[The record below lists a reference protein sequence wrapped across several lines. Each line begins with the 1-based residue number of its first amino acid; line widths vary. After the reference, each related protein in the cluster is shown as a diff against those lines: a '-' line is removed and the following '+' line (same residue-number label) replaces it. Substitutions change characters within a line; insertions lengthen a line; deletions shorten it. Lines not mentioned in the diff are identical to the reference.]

1 MSTARTDAPPQP
13 GAAARAG
20 DRRPTRRRTAG
31 RRTGQG
37 SLTHPSRTGLLLVT
51 PAVLFVAVFVL
62 IPLGFA
68 LVISLTNWPLIGQV
82 RFSGL
87 DNYTAIVSDAAFAK
101 SVLYTVL
108 YTVIVTGPILVLGY
122 ALAVLVRRKRRG
134 STLLRTVFFLP
145 FVVGLSTLSFV
156 TVLEAQPDSGAIN
169 IVLRKLGITDGTT
182 AWLVDGPLA
191 TGLIC
196 VLVIWG
202 VSGLTMM
209 LLMAGM
215 QAIPREFYESSEL
228 DGATW
233 WQQEREITIP
243 VLRRTI
249 AMAVI
254 ISVVGSLLAFTQFY
268 ILTRGGPGTDT
279 TTVVQYIYNRAFV
292 QLQLGAATAL
302 SIVLVVVV
310 GLVTAAQFW
319 LLRERD

>member
-1 MSTARTDAPPQP
+1 MSTATASRRAVRTN
-13 GAAARAG
+13 AARA
-20 DRRPTRRRTAG
+20 TARRRA
-31 RRTGQG
+31 
-37 SLTHPSRTGLLLVT
+37 SLTHPPRTGLLLVT

-62 IPLGFA
+62 VPLAFA
-68 LVISLTNWPLIGQV
+68 VVISFTNWPLIGDV
-82 RFSGL
+82 KFSGV
-87 DNYTAIVSDAAFAK
+87 DNYTAIISDAAFAK
-101 SVLYTVL
+101 SVLYTLL

-156 TVLEAQPDSGAIN
+156 TVLEAQPDSGAVN
-169 IVLRKLGITDGTT
+169 IILRTLGITDGTT

-196 VLVIWG
+196 VLVVWC

>member
-1 MSTARTDAPPQP
+1 MSTDV
-13 GAAARAG
+13 
-20 DRRPTRRRTAG
+20 RPVAVEPRSEVPVRRRRG
-31 RRTGQG
+31 NG
-37 SLTHPSRTGLLLVT
+37 SLTHPARTGLLLVT

-62 IPLGFA
+62 VPLAFA
-68 LVISLTNWPLIGQV
+68 LVISLTNWPLIGTV
-82 RFSGL
+82 KFSGL
-87 DNYTAIVSDAAFAK
+87 KNYTAIASDAAFAK
-101 SVLYTVL
+101 SVLYTLL
-108 YTVIVTGPILVLGY
+108 YTAIVTGPILVLGY

-169 IVLRKLGITDGTT
+169 IVLRTLGITDGTT

-215 QAIPREFYESSEL
+215 QAIPREYYESSEL
-228 DGATW
+228 DGAGW
-233 WQQEREITIP
+233 WRQEWEITIP
-243 VLRRTI
+243 VLRPTI
-249 AMAVI
+249 AMSVI

-279 TTVVQYIYNRAFV
+279 TTVVHYIYNRAFV

-310 GLVTAAQFW
+310 GLVTAFQFW

>member
-1 MSTARTDAPPQP
+1 MSTARADAPPQP
-13 GAAARAG
+13 GPATRAG
-20 DRRPTRRRTAG
+20 DRRPTQRRAAG

-101 SVLYTVL
+101 SVLYTL
-108 YTVIVTGPILVLGY
+108 IYTVIVTGPILVLGY

-134 STLLRTVFFLP
+134 STVLRTVFFLP

-215 QAIPREFYESSEL
+215 QAIPREYYESSEL

-254 ISVVGSLLAFTQFY
+254 ISVVGSSLALTEFY

-310 GLVTAAQFW
+310 GLVTAFQFW

>member
-1 MSTARTDAPPQP
+1 MSTTEVRP
-13 GAAARAG
+13 RLES
-20 DRRPTRRRTAG
+20 RRPTPARARRR
-31 RRTGQG
+31 G

-62 IPLGFA
+62 VPLGFA
-68 LVISLTNWPLIGQV
+68 LVISLTNWPLIGTV
-82 RFSGL
+82 EFAGL
-87 DNYTAIVSDAAFAK
+87 KNYTAIVSDAAFAK
-101 SVLYTVL
+101 SVLYTLL
-108 YTVIVTGPILVLGY
+108 YTAIVTGPILVLGY

-134 STLLRTVFFLP
+134 ATLLRTVFFLP

-169 IVLRKLGITDGTT
+169 IILRELGITDGTT

-215 QAIPREFYESSEL
+215 QAIPREYYESSEL
-228 DGATW
+228 DGAGW
-233 WQQEREITIP
+233 WRQEREITIP
-243 VLRRTI
+243 VLRPTI
-249 AMAVI
+249 AMSVI

>member
-1 MSTARTDAPPQP
+1 MITARS
-13 GAAARAG
+13 AAR
-20 DRRPTRRRTAG
+20 RPYRSPAVSTRRT
-31 RRTGQG
+31 
-37 SLTHPSRTGLLLVT
+37 SLTHPPRTGLLLVT

-62 IPLGFA
+62 VPLAFA
-68 LVISLTNWPLIGQV
+68 LVISLTNWPLIGDV
-82 RFSGL
+82 RFSGF

-101 SVLYTVL
+101 SVLYTLL

-145 FVVGLSTLSFV
+145 FVVGLSTLSFM

-169 IVLRKLGITDGTT
+169 ILLRGLGITDGTT

-196 VLVIWG
+196 VLVMWG

-215 QAIPREFYESSEL
+215 QAIPREYYESSEL

-279 TTVVQYIYNRAFV
+279 TTVVQYVYNRAFV

-310 GLVTAAQFW
+310 GLVTAFQFW
-319 LLRERD
+319 LLREKD

>member
-1 MSTARTDAPPQP
+1 MSTR
-13 GAAARAG
+13 RA
-20 DRRPTRRRTAG
+20 
-31 RRTGQG
+31 
-37 SLTHPSRTGLLLVT
+37 SLTHPPRTGLLLVT
-51 PAVLFVAVFVL
+51 PAVLFVTVFVL
-62 IPLGFA
+62 VPLAFA
-68 LVISLTNWPLIGQV
+68 LVISLTNWPLIGDV
-82 RFSGL
+82 HFSGL
-87 DNYTAIVSDAAFAK
+87 DNYTAIVSDSEFGK
-101 SVLYTVL
+101 SVLYTLL

-145 FVVGLSTLSFV
+145 FVVGLSTMSFV
-156 TVLEAQPDSGAIN
+156 TVLEAQPDSGAVN
-169 IVLRKLGITDGTT
+169 IVLRWLGITDGTT

-196 VLVIWG
+196 VLVIWC

-228 DGATW
+228 DGASW

-302 SIVLVVVV
+302 SIVLVIVV

>member
-1 MSTARTDAPPQP
+1 MSTT
-13 GAAARAG
+13 AARRAV
-20 DRRPTRRRTAG
+20 RTSPSRVTARRT
-31 RRTGQG
+31 
-37 SLTHPSRTGLLLVT
+37 SLTHPPRTGLLLVT

-62 IPLGFA
+62 VPLAFA
-68 LVISLTNWPLIGQV
+68 VVISFTNWPLIGDV
-82 RFSGL
+82 KFSGV

-101 SVLYTVL
+101 SVLYTLL

-122 ALAVLVRRKRRG
+122 TLAVLVRRKRRG

-156 TVLEAQPDSGAIN
+156 TVLEAQPDSGAVN
-169 IVLRKLGITDGTT
+169 IVLRSLGITDGTT

-243 VLRRTI
+243 ILRRTI

>member
-1 MSTARTDAPPQP
+1 MSTR
-13 GAAARAG
+13 RA
-20 DRRPTRRRTAG
+20 
-31 RRTGQG
+31 
-37 SLTHPSRTGLLLVT
+37 SLTHPPRTGLLLVT
-51 PAVLFVAVFVL
+51 PAVLFVTVFVL
-62 IPLGFA
+62 VPLAFA
-68 LVISLTNWPLIGQV
+68 LVISLTNWPLIGDV
-82 RFSGL
+82 HFSGL
-87 DNYTAIVSDAAFAK
+87 DNYTAIVSDSEFGK
-101 SVLYTVL
+101 SVLYTLL
-108 YTVIVTGPILVLGY
+108 YTVIVTGPILVFGY

-145 FVVGLSTLSFV
+145 FVVGLSTMSFV
-156 TVLEAQPDSGAIN
+156 TVLEAQPDSGAVN
-169 IVLRKLGITDGTT
+169 IVLRWLGITDGTT
-182 AWLVDGPLA
+182 AWLVSGPLA

-196 VLVIWG
+196 VLVIWC

-228 DGATW
+228 DGASW

>member
-13 GAAARAG
+13 GPATQAG
-20 DRRPTRRRTAG
+20 NRRPTQLRAAG

-101 SVLYTVL
+101 SVLYTL
-108 YTVIVTGPILVLGY
+108 IYTVIVTGPILVLGY

-134 STLLRTVFFLP
+134 STVLRTVFFLP
-145 FVVGLSTLSFV
+145 FVIGLSTLSFV

-215 QAIPREFYESSEL
+215 QAIPREYYESSEL

-279 TTVVQYIYNRAFV
+279 TTVVQYVYNRAFV

-302 SIVLVVVV
+302 SIVLVIVV

>member
-1 MSTARTDAPPQP
+1 MSTATA
-13 GAAARAG
+13 
-20 DRRPTRRRTAG
+20 TRREVRTRPVGATA
-31 RRTGQG
+31 RRR
-37 SLTHPSRTGLLLVT
+37 SLTHPPRTGLLLVT

-62 IPLGFA
+62 VPLAFA
-68 LVISLTNWPLIGQV
+68 VVISLTNWPLIGDV
-82 RFSGL
+82 RFSGV

-101 SVLYTVL
+101 SVLYTLL

-169 IVLRKLGITDGTT
+169 IILRKLGITDGTT
-182 AWLVDGPLA
+182 PWLVDGPLA

-196 VLVIWG
+196 VLVVWG

-243 VLRRTI
+243 VLRHTI

-254 ISVVGSLLAFTQFY
+254 ISVVGSLLAFSQFY

>member
-1 MSTARTDAPPQP
+1 MSTLPAERTETPRRSPQHPAR
-13 GAAARAG
+13 R
-20 DRRPTRRRTAG
+20 RRPDR
-31 RRTGQG
+31 
-37 SLTHPSRTGLLLVT
+37 SLTHPPRTGLLLVA

-62 IPLGFA
+62 IPLAFA
-68 LVISLTNWPLIGQV
+68 LVISFTNWPLIGDV
-82 RFSGL
+82 DFSGV
-87 DNYTAIVSDAAFAK
+87 DNYTAIASDAAFAK
-101 SVLYTVL
+101 SVLYTLL
-108 YTVIVTGPILVLGY
+108 YTVIVTVPILVLGY

-169 IVLRKLGITDGTT
+169 IILRELGITDGTT

-215 QAIPREFYESSEL
+215 QAIPREYYESGEL

-243 VLRRTI
+243 ILRRTI

>member
-1 MSTARTDAPPQP
+1 MSTATA
-13 GAAARAG
+13 
-20 DRRPTRRRTAG
+20 TRREARIRPVGANA
-31 RRTGQG
+31 RRT
-37 SLTHPSRTGLLLVT
+37 SLTHPPRTGLLLVT

-62 IPLGFA
+62 VPLAFA
-68 LVISLTNWPLIGQV
+68 VVISLTNWPLIGDV
-82 RFSGL
+82 KFSGI

-101 SVLYTVL
+101 SVLYTLL

-169 IVLRKLGITDGTT
+169 IILRTLGITDGTT

-196 VLVIWG
+196 VLVVWC

-233 WQQEREITIP
+233 WQQEWEITIP

>member
-1 MSTARTDAPPQP
+1 MSTR
-13 GAAARAG
+13 RA
-20 DRRPTRRRTAG
+20 
-31 RRTGQG
+31 
-37 SLTHPSRTGLLLVT
+37 SLTHPPRTGLLLVT

-62 IPLGFA
+62 VPLAFA
-68 LVISLTNWPLIGQV
+68 LVISLTNWPLIGDV
-82 RFSGL
+82 HFSGL
-87 DNYTAIVSDAAFAK
+87 KNYTAIVSVAAFGK
-101 SVLYTVL
+101 SVLYTLL

-134 STLLRTVFFLP
+134 ATLLRTVFFLP

-156 TVLEAQPDSGAIN
+156 TVLEAQPDSGAVN
-169 IVLRKLGITDGTT
+169 IVLRWLGITDGTT

-196 VLVIWG
+196 VLVIWC

-228 DGATW
+228 DGASW